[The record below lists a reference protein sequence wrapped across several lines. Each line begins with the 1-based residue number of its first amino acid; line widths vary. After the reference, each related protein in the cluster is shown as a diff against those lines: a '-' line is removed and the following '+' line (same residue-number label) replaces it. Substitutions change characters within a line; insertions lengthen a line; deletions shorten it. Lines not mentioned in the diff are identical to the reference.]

1 MSRAMNSE
9 ASSSMRWSE
18 KPSAPS
24 WGRAWL
30 ARSRALS
37 TSEASGSGI
46 SSGVAGSCLSTS
58 VARAGGSGSRGRSS
72 SGNWVAKVSSP
83 PGVNLPARA
92 RIGQRSRWGRAVGQQ
107 AGGAPGGQRRDPAGL
122 GLGLAQDLEDLLAD
136 QLLPLQQGVP
146 ERLDQ
151 RPVQVE
157 LLLDGLL
164 GLLEQPVGAGPAVG
178 VGEDLGDHVALV
190 QASSMAMNETS
201 ESVDRKSTR
210 L

>member
-1 MSRAMNSE
+1 MSLAMNSE

-18 KPSAPS
+18 NPAAPS
-24 WGRAWL
+24 SGRAWL

-37 TSEASGSGI
+37 TSEASGSGV
-46 SSGVAGSCLSTS
+46 SSGVSGSCLSTS

-72 SGNWVAKVSSP
+72 SGYWVAKVSSP
-83 PGVNLPARA
+83 PGKNLPARA
-92 RIGQRSRWGRAVGQQ
+92 RIGQRSRWGRAVGEQ
-107 AGGAPGGQRRDPAGL
+107 AGGAPG
-122 GLGLAQDLEDLLAD
+122 
-136 QLLPLQQGVP
+136 
-146 ERLDQ
+146 RLDQ

-157 LLLDGLL
+157 LLLHGLL

-190 QASSMAMNETS
+190 ET
-201 ESVDRKSTR
+201 